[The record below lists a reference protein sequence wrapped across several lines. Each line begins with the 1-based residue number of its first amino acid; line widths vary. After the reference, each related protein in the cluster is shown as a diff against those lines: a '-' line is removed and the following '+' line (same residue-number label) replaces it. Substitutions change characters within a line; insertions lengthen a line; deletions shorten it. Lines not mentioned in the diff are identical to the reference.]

1 LSENEKKSKNKLT
14 EKLTNVVKEQFNT
27 IITALFTLQI
37 ANFVSMYLFNKGIIG
52 ITFTLFALIFIV
64 FAVGKDYAEE
74 KAKKYG
80 FMIFKFALLVF
91 VFSLVNHFF
100 LMLGDG
106 LRDSSEAK
114 ANSIFKLSIFINVAI
129 SIGMVALLRKDETK
143 EVFNNIY
150 ENSILEKFGLKSQA
164 TEKKMGDI
172 KIAINK
178 STGKVEILPFKDRFL
193 HMLVLG
199 PTGSGKTSQT
209 IIPMINQDMQNPDC
223 GITVIEPKADL
234 AEKIYAM
241 AKHYGRQVIYFNPI
255 LPDCPYFNPL
265 FGKEEDVIENIATTF
280 KMLSPDSP
288 QFFMDMN
295 ENLIRNALKV
305 LKRTM
310 GNDATFIDLYTLI
323 ANPGGAG
330 RKMVMGFSRMNAET
344 AEIAKE
350 NSDIAQYFLNDY
362 FNEKSKTYEHCSA
375 VRTQVGKI
383 ISNKFLR
390 KVLNPPAGKNDI
402 DFDKHLAQG
411 GVIAIATAQ
420 GTLRDLGRFLGYFI
434 ILQFQASVF
443 RRPGNENTRL
453 AHFLYIDEFQ
463 VYANPGFADM
473 LTQGR
478 SYRVASHLATQN
490 RALIGMGRGQEGK
503 DFIEL
508 VSTNARNIIIYPGG
522 NALDAKYYSDQF
534 GEILKKTTQK
544 GVSSQKFNPLYGF
557 QKMSYDNVSVRE
569 TEAME
574 ARFSPSDIMYR
585 PFGEITY
592 LLIKKNS
599 IQTPEVGTIE
609 YIPVDL
615 NNKLDAMIEEY
626 NENIFKKPSRDVSG
640 EEHFEESQQTEQVQQ
655 VQDLVLQK
663 EPVIAKN
670 PVTSPTTR
678 KGIPD
683 RVQNIDDFILVEEPK
698 KKPVDTKEYISPDD
712 DFTDDIVLEADD
724 KQFTINE
731 AKKNDSSSNEI
742 SFMNDEEDDLI

>member
-1 LSENEKKSKNKLT
+1 MLKEKISNIF
-14 EKLTNVVKEQFNT
+14 KEHYST
-27 IITALFTLQI
+27 IIVVLFTLLI
-37 ANFVSMYLFNKGIIG
+37 ANFISMYIFSSGVIA
-52 ITFTLFALIFIV
+52 ITFSLFILLFIT
-64 FAVGKDYAEE
+64 FAIGKDFAND
-74 KAKKYG
+74 KTKK
-80 FMIFKFALLVF
+80 FSFNIFKIALVIF
-91 VFSLVNHFF
+91 VFSLVNHLFF
-100 LMLGDG
+100 LLGSG
-106 LRDSSEAK
+106 LDSPEKAK
-114 ANSIFKLSIFINVAI
+114 SIFKMSIFINIAI
-129 SIGMVALLRKDETK
+129 SIGLISFSRKAETK
-143 EVFNNIY
+143 EVLNNIY
-150 ENSILEKFGLKSQA
+150 ENSI
-164 TEKKMGDI
+164 TEKLGLRKEKTARQPGDV
-172 KIAINK
+172 KIAVNIE
-178 STGKVEILPFKDRFL
+178 TGKEEILPFKDRFL

-209 IIPMINQDMQNPDC
+209 IIPMIYQDIQNPDC

-241 AKHYGRQVIYFNPI
+241 AKHFDRPVIYFNPI

-295 ENLIRNALKV
+295 ENLIRNSLKV

-323 ANPGGAG
+323 ANPGGSG
-330 RKMVMGFSRMNAET
+330 RKMVMSFSRMNAES

-375 VRTQVGKI
+375 VRTQVGKL
-383 ISNKFLR
+383 ISNKYLR

-402 DFDKHLAQG
+402 DFDKHLAEG

-443 RRPGNENTRL
+443 RRPGNENTRK

-534 GEILKKTTQK
+534 GEILKHEEKK
-544 GVSSQKFNPLYGF
+544 SVSSQKFNPLYGF
-557 QKMSYDNVSVRE
+557 QKMSYDNVSVSTSE
-569 TEAME
+569 KME
-574 ARFSPSDIMYR
+574 ARFSPSDIIYR

-599 IQTPEVGTIE
+599 IQMPAVGKIE
-609 YIPVDL
+609 YIPNEI
-615 NNKLDAMIEEY
+615 NNKLDDMIAEY
-626 NENIFKKPSRDVSG
+626 NENIFKKPIHDENNEVNLVKNDASEVKDPLLQ
-640 EEHFEESQQTEQVQQ
+640 SQV
-655 VQDLVLQK
+655 VV
-663 EPVIAKN
+663 AKN
-670 PVTSPTTR
+670 PIVTPNE
-678 KGIPD
+678 D
-683 RVQNIDDFILVEEPK
+683 RLQPINPMDDIVIVEEPK
-698 KKPVDTKEYISPDD
+698 KEKGIVKEYISPDGEY
-712 DFTDDIVLEADD
+712 TDEIVLEAED
-724 KQFTINE
+724 KFTIDE
-731 AKKNDSSSNEI
+731 SNPQTQ
-742 SFMNDEEDDLI
+742 SNTKTGVTFMSDEEDELI

>member
-1 LSENEKKSKNKLT
+1 MLKEKISNIF
-14 EKLTNVVKEQFNT
+14 KEHYST
-27 IITALFTLQI
+27 IIVVLFTLLI
-37 ANFVSMYLFNKGIIG
+37 ANFISMYIFSSGVIA
-52 ITFTLFALIFIV
+52 ITFSLFILLFIT
-64 FAVGKDYAEE
+64 FAIGKDFAND
-74 KAKKYG
+74 KTKK
-80 FMIFKFALLVF
+80 FTFNIFKIALVIF
-91 VFSLVNHFF
+91 VFSLVNHLFF
-100 LMLGDG
+100 LFGSG
-106 LRDSSEAK
+106 LDSPEKAK
-114 ANSIFKLSIFINVAI
+114 SIFKMSIFINIAI
-129 SIGMVALLRKDETK
+129 SIGLISFSRKAETK
-143 EVFNNIY
+143 EVLNNIY
-150 ENSILEKFGLKSQA
+150 ENSI
-164 TEKKMGDI
+164 TEKLGLRKEKTTRQPGDV
-172 KIAINK
+172 KIAVNIE
-178 STGKVEILPFKDRFL
+178 TGKEEILPFKDRFL

-209 IIPMINQDMQNPDC
+209 IIPMIYQDIQNPDC

-241 AKHYGRQVIYFNPI
+241 AKHFDRPVIYFNPI

-295 ENLIRNALKV
+295 ENLIRNSLKV

-323 ANPGGAG
+323 ANPGGSG
-330 RKMVMGFSRMNAET
+330 RKMVMSFSRMNAES

-375 VRTQVGKI
+375 VRTQVGKL
-383 ISNKFLR
+383 ISNKYLR

-402 DFDKHLAQG
+402 DFDKHLAEG

-443 RRPGNENTRL
+443 RRPGNENTRK

-534 GEILKKTTQK
+534 GEILKHEEKK
-544 GVSSQKFNPLYGF
+544 SVSSQKFNPLYGF
-557 QKMSYDNVSVRE
+557 QKMSYDNVSVSTSE
-569 TEAME
+569 KME
-574 ARFSPSDIMYR
+574 ARFSPSDIIYR

-599 IQTPEVGTIE
+599 IQMPAVGKIE
-609 YIPVDL
+609 YIPNEI
-615 NNKLDAMIEEY
+615 NNKLDDMIAEY
-626 NENIFKKPSRDVSG
+626 NENIFKKPIHDDNNEVNLVKNDASEVKDPLLQ
-640 EEHFEESQQTEQVQQ
+640 SQV
-655 VQDLVLQK
+655 VV
-663 EPVIAKN
+663 AKN
-670 PVTSPTTR
+670 PIVTPNE
-678 KGIPD
+678 D
-683 RVQNIDDFILVEEPK
+683 RLQPINPMDDIVIVEEPK
-698 KKPVDTKEYISPDD
+698 KEKGIVKEYISPDGEY
-712 DFTDDIVLEADD
+712 TDEIVLEAED
-724 KQFTINE
+724 KFTIDE
-731 AKKNDSSSNEI
+731 SKPQTQSNTKTGVT
-742 SFMNDEEDDLI
+742 FMSDEEDELI

>member
-1 LSENEKKSKNKLT
+1 MSDNENNENKFNKKMIGLIKDN
-14 EKLTNVVKEQFNT
+14 FNT
-27 IITALFTLQI
+27 IITALFTLQV
-37 ANFVSMYLFNKGIIG
+37 ANFVSGYLFMEAILAVSM
-52 ITFTLFALIFIV
+52 TLFFIIFMV

-74 KAKKYG
+74 KSKKYG
-80 FMIFKFALLVF
+80 FLIFKLAILVF
-91 VFSLVNHFF
+91 AYTMVNQLFLFLGSGLDSPEKASSL
-100 LMLGDG
+100 
-106 LRDSSEAK
+106 
-114 ANSIFKLSIFINVAI
+114 FKLSIFVNIGM
-129 SIGMVALLRKDETK
+129 SIGLFAFVRKDETK
-143 EVFNNIY
+143 EMMNNIY
-150 ENSILEKFGLKSQA
+150 ENSLLEKFGFRSSNVEMKP
-164 TEKKMGDI
+164 GDV

-178 STGKVEILPFKDRFL
+178 ESGKVEILPFKDRFL

-209 IIPMINQDMQNPDC
+209 IIPMINQDIQNPNC

-241 AKHYGRQVIYFNPI
+241 AKNYDRPVIYFNPI

-295 ENLIRNALKV
+295 ENLVRNALKV
-305 LKRTM
+305 LKRTLF
-310 GNDATFIDLYTLI
+310 NDATFIDLYTLI

-330 RKMVMGFSRMNAET
+330 RKMVMNFSRMNAES

-390 KVLNPPAGKNDI
+390 KVLNPPAGRNDI
-402 DFDKHLAQG
+402 DFDKHLAEG

-443 RRPGNENTRL
+443 RRPGTEDTRL

-534 GEILKKTTQK
+534 GEYLKRTTQK

-557 QKMSYDNVSVRE
+557 QKMSYDNISVRE

-574 ARFSPSDIMYR
+574 ARFSPSDLMYR

-592 LLIKKNS
+592 LLIKNNS
-599 IQTPEVGTIE
+599 IQTPEVGLIE
-609 YIPVDL
+609 YIPIEL
-615 NNKLDAMIEEY
+615 NKKLDKMIAEY
-626 NENIFKKPSRDVSG
+626 NETIFKKPKL
-640 EEHFEESQQTEQVQQ
+640 EESQDVETEREFVPTQ
-655 VQDLVLQK
+655 VQDATIQK
-663 EPVIAKN
+663 EPVMAKN
-670 PVTSPTTR
+670 PVPIPTR
-678 KGIPD
+678 KEGLPE
-683 RVQNIDDFILVEEPK
+683 RVRNLDDFIIVEEK
-698 KKPVDTKEYISPDD
+698 KTPVDTREYISPTDE
-712 DFTDDIVLEADD
+712 FTDDIVIEAGD
-724 KQFTINE
+724 KEFTIKE
-731 AKKNDSSSNEI
+731 DKPTDKTSDFK
-742 SFMNDEEDDLI
+742 FMNEEEDDLI

>member
-1 LSENEKKSKNKLT
+1 MPENEKKGNT
-14 EKLTNVVKEQFNT
+14 FNDKMVALIKDNFKT
-27 IITALFTLQI
+27 IITALFMLQL
-37 ANFVSMYLFNKGIIG
+37 ANFVSAYLFMDAILPISLSLFFII
-52 ITFTLFALIFIV
+52 FAV
-64 FAVGKDYAEE
+64 FAIGKDYAEE
-74 KAKKYG
+74 KAKKFG
-80 FMIFKFALLVF
+80 FF
-91 VFSLVNHFF
+91 
-100 LMLGDG
+100 
-106 LRDSSEAK
+106 
-114 ANSIFKLSIFINVAI
+114 IFKLAVIVFAYTMVNQLFLFLGSGLESPDKASSLFKMSIFVNIGM
-129 SIGMVALLRKDETK
+129 SIGLFAFVRKDETK
-143 EVFNNIY
+143 EMLNNIY
-150 ENSILEKFGLKSQA
+150 ENSLLEKFGFRSTNVEMKQ
-164 TEKKMGDI
+164 GDV

-178 STGKVEILPFKDRFL
+178 ETGKVEILPFKDRFL

-209 IIPMINQDMQNPDC
+209 IIPMIHQDIQNPNC

-241 AKHYGRQVIYFNPI
+241 AKNYDRPVIYFNPI

-295 ENLIRNALKV
+295 ENLVRNALKV
-305 LKRTM
+305 LKRTLF
-310 GNDATFIDLYTLI
+310 NDATFIDLYTLI

-330 RKMVMGFSRMNAET
+330 RKMVMNFSRMNAES

-390 KVLNPPAGKNDI
+390 KVLNPPAGRNDI
-402 DFDKHLAQG
+402 DFDKHLAEG

-443 RRPGNENTRL
+443 RRPGTEDTRL

-534 GEILKKTTQK
+534 GEYLKRTTQK
-544 GVSSQKFNPLYGF
+544 GVSTQKFSPLKGF
-557 QKMSYDNVSVRE
+557 QKMSYDNISIRE

-574 ARFSPSDIMYR
+574 ARFSPSDLMYR

-592 LLIKKNS
+592 LLIKNNS
-599 IQTPEVGTIE
+599 IQTPEVGKIE
-609 YIPVDL
+609 YIPKEL
-615 NNKLDAMIEEY
+615 NKKLDKMIAEY
-626 NENIFKKPSRDVSG
+626 NETVFKKPKLEDNQEV
-640 EEHFEESQQTEQVQQ
+640 ETEKEFVPIQ
-655 VQDLVLQK
+655 VQDPTMQK
-663 EPVIAKN
+663 EPVMAKN
-670 PVTSPTTR
+670 PVPPSTR
-678 KGIPD
+678 KEGLPD
-683 RVQNIDDFILVEEPK
+683 RVKNLDDFIIVEEK
-698 KKPVDTKEYISPDD
+698 KVPVDTREYISPTDE
-712 DFTDDIVLEADD
+712 FTDDIVIEAGD
-724 KQFTINE
+724 KEFTIKE
-731 AKKNDSSSNEI
+731 ETTPGKASDV

>member
-1 LSENEKKSKNKLT
+1 MSENKNKLSA
-14 EKLTNVVKEQFNT
+14 KATNVLKEQFNT

-37 ANFVSMYLFNKGIIG
+37 ANFVSAYLFYKGLIVV
-52 ITFTLFALIFIV
+52 TFTLFALIFIV
-64 FAVGKDYAEE
+64 FAVGKDYTEE
-74 KAKKYG
+74 KSKKYG
-80 FMIFKFALLVF
+80 FKIFKISLLIF
-91 VFSLVNHFF
+91 ILSLVNHFF
-100 LMLGDG
+100 LMLGG
-106 LRDSSEAK
+106 MSSSESK
-114 ANSIFKLSIFINVAI
+114 AHAIFRLSIFINIAT
-129 SIGMVALLRKDETK
+129 SIGIMTLVRKDETK
-143 EVFNNIY
+143 DVFNNIY
-150 ENSILEKFGLKSQA
+150 ENSILEKFGLKSST
-164 TEKKMGDI
+164 TETKQGDI
-172 KIAINK
+172 KIAVNK
-178 STGKVEILPFKDRFL
+178 DTGKEEILPFKDRFL

-241 AKHYGRQVIYFNPI
+241 AKHYGRPVIYFNPI

-310 GNDATFIDLYTLI
+310 ANDATFIDLYTLI

-330 RKMVMGFSRMNAET
+330 RKMVMSFSRMNAES

-375 VRTQVGKI
+375 VRTQVGKL

-402 DFDKHLAQG
+402 DFDKHLAEG

-534 GEILKKTTQK
+534 GEILKKTLQK

-599 IQTPEVGTIE
+599 IQSPAVGTIE
-609 YIPVDL
+609 YIPVEL

-626 NENIFKKPSRDVSG
+626 NENIFKKPSLDNTSKEDSS
-640 EEHFEESQQTEQVQQ
+640 EETPQQAH

-670 PVTSPTTR
+670 PVVAPAT
-678 KGIPD
+678 KKEIPD
-683 RVQNIDDFILVEEPK
+683 RVPNIDDFILVEEK
-698 KKPVDTKEYISPDD
+698 KKPVDKREFISPDD

-724 KQFTINE
+724 KPFTINE
-731 AKKNDSSSNEI
+731 AKKNDSSSDEI